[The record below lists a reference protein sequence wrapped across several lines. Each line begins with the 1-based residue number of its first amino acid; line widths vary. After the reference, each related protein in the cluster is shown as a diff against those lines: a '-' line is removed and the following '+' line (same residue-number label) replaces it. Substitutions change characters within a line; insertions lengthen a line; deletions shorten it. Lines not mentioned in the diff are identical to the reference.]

1 MQDLT
6 KTTVA
11 LVNAAKLLLKKED
24 DLYTNKMYP
33 KNKWN
38 NYVIVVGRVSPYK
51 LDPALDRGSGVKYAT
66 KRPHLFSLINIKC
79 QRKIRDPFLQR
90 GKAAFLWENPYWISQ
105 PNYTYRWFTV
115 CVTYGFHNMSKYG
128 EHMGQN
134 CLLCRKDEGDY
145 FSRNFVCI
153 LRTTNDSPHGKFH
166 WFLFPFPSKFPDL
179 NFTPF
184 VLYIYPCHE
193 TRTWHTQWACV
204 TCNIP
209 ILRVRVDSLQIDLF
223 FKKRMLFGG

>member
-1 MQDLT
+1 
-6 KTTVA
+6 
-11 LVNAAKLLLKKED
+11 
-24 DLYTNKMYP
+24 
-33 KNKWN
+33 
-38 NYVIVVGRVSPYK
+38 
-51 LDPALDRGSGVKYAT
+51 
-66 KRPHLFSLINIKC
+66 
-79 QRKIRDPFLQR
+79 
-90 GKAAFLWENPYWISQ
+90 
-105 PNYTYRWFTV
+105 
-115 CVTYGFHNMSKYG
+115 MSKCG

-134 CLLCRKDEGDY
+134 CLPCRKDEGDY
-145 FSRNFVCI
+145 FSRNFECI

-166 WFLFPFPSKFPDL
+166 RFLFPFPSKFPDL

-223 FKKRMLFGG
+223 LKKECCLGVRVRVRGSVFPLSCNFYVTNVNFTRVRYKLAIEVHVCERPFIHCLYFLCEWKFYARIHVTTITRQCKSTLNLKTHNPYP

>member
-1 MQDLT
+1 
-6 KTTVA
+6 
-11 LVNAAKLLLKKED
+11 
-24 DLYTNKMYP
+24 
-33 KNKWN
+33 
-38 NYVIVVGRVSPYK
+38 
-51 LDPALDRGSGVKYAT
+51 
-66 KRPHLFSLINIKC
+66 
-79 QRKIRDPFLQR
+79 
-90 GKAAFLWENPYWISQ
+90 
-105 PNYTYRWFTV
+105 
-115 CVTYGFHNMSKYG
+115 MSKYG

-166 WFLFPFPSKFPDL
+166 RFLFPFPSKFPDL

-223 FKKRMLFGG
+223 FKKECCLGVRVRVRGSVFPLSCNFYVTNVNFTRVRYKLSSLNVKLGDRGSRLRATFHTLPLFSLRMKILRTNPRNNNYATV